1 MKSYLKFLSRN
12 KLYTAIEAVGLIV
25 SLAFLLVIGSSIWDQ
40 REIVKGVPGHENLY
54 LVAPEGRPTSGQYR
68 LARELA
74 ALPQMEKVAT
84 YETCSM
90 QMRLR
95 GRDHLIK
102 FAVMDEAFLEMIPM
116 KDIHGNRASLA
127 GTESVLITE
136 SAALRLFP
144 GEDPVGQTISYVD
157 GREEIPAEIVGIVQD
172 PVYSPYCD
180 FDLVV
185 SMESNTNL
193 FAPDAR
199 ESDYLNNEI
208 YLPVLVLARLVPG
221 ADLEGLDERI
231 RNLPGWTLRPEE
243 MGEGRMLTP
252 FDELYYSPVVVRQF
266 RQGKALYLHVL
277 IALGALL
284 FLLALLS
291 YVNLSLAASGH
302 RAKEMASRRL
312 LGESRR
318 QVFVRVLLETLGF
331 TSVCFLLAIPLAYAM
346 VPGLDRLRPGDLTVP
361 FRVCSEVRFWL
372 FAVAGMGLSSLVAG
386 FAPAALCASYRPLDV
401 VSGRVRR
408 RQKMTFN
415 RICIVF
421 QSALALVLIIM
432 TMTLFRQ
439 LRFMETADLGVDM
452 SEDLFFYYQP
462 FSDVTVSIKDV
473 LEDSPY
479 VRKVG
484 YVSGYPTHVSPA
496 LYRPRQSYHY
506 NLKCDSTGFA
516 LLGFRLEE
524 RFSQI
529 VGTTLLTR
537 SAANEAGI
545 RQGHANPEYYFD
557 PGEDRNSITGDR
569 MYPVIGGIVE
579 DFRTTAV
586 NELPR
591 RSGPAMVTVYPDNP
605 GGKPFSGPDFIIQT
619 TRHHREFEEWF
630 IPKVIQMIR
639 EYSTFDDLSGF
650 GIKAGYL
657 TDIIAAEYDDLRQ
670 YLRLVEI
677 FCLVCIL
684 LSMLSLLAMSSF
696 YAGTQAKGIAIRK
709 VFGGTLDSETWRGI
723 GSYMLWIAISVAFA
737 VPVGVVLVR
746 RFLQDYPE
754 RISGYWWIF
763 AVAVLLVLAISFASV
778 LWQTLKAARTN
789 PAVELKKE

>member
-25 SLAFLLVIGSSIWDQ
+25 SMAFLLVIGSSIWDQ

-74 ALPQMEKVAT
+74 ALPQVEKVAT

-116 KDIHGNRASLA
+116 KDIHGNRASLV

-199 ESDYLNNEI
+199 ESDYFNNEI

-318 QVFVRVLLETLGF
+318 QVFFRVLLETLGF

-346 VPGLDRLRPGDLTVP
+346 APGLDSLRPSDLTVP
-361 FRVCSEVRFWL
+361 FRVCSDVRFWL
-372 FAVAGMGLSSLVAG
+372 LAMAGVVLSSWVAG
-386 FAPAALCASYRPLDV
+386 FAPAALCASYQPLDV

-408 RQKMTFN
+408 QQKMTFN

-421 QSALALVLIIM
+421 QSALALILIIM
-432 TMTLFRQ
+432 TITLYRQ

-452 SEDLFFYYQP
+452 SDDLYFYYQP

-473 LEDSPY
+473 LENSPY

-545 RQGHANPEYYFD
+545 RQGNANPEYYFD
-557 PGEDRNSITGDR
+557 PAEDRNSITGDR
-569 MYPVIGGIVE
+569 MYPVIGGIIE

-619 TRHHREFEEWF
+619 TQHHREFEEWF

-657 TDIIAAEYDDLRQ
+657 KDIIAAEHDDLRQ

-723 GSYMLWIAISVAFA
+723 GSYMLWIAIAVAFA

-763 AVAVLLVLAISFASV
+763 VVAVLLVLAISFASV